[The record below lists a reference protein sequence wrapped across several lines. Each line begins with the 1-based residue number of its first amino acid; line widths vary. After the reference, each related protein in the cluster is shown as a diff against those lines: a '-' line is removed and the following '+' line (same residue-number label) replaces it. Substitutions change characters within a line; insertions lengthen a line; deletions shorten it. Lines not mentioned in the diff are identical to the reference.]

1 MEVWIADYPT
11 DFAVNGSAGA
21 LNALIRSM
29 LAKPHLLHYG
39 SQLLP
44 FLEVLPTL
52 QDRDSSWAVQ
62 PEIRDESDVEDFL
75 DEEEDFQLDKPEQGG
90 PPSQLTLTSPDAT
103 PPILL
108 VPPVISQPAS
118 SARDRKPRPLMRSL
132 GLVLSG
138 SSDYDQSA
146 KQQLKEFTRISNEI
160 MALDISEVA
169 EEITRV
175 QAKYFLDITV
185 SLFFWRSSVHSHCVC
200 RIETG

>member
-1 MEVWIADYPT
+1 
-11 DFAVNGSAGA
+11 
-21 LNALIRSM
+21 
-29 LAKPHLLHYG
+29 
-39 SQLLP
+39 
-44 FLEVLPTL
+44 
-52 QDRDSSWAVQ
+52 
-62 PEIRDESDVEDFL
+62 
-75 DEEEDFQLDKPEQGG
+75 
-90 PPSQLTLTSPDAT
+90 
-103 PPILL
+103 
-108 VPPVISQPAS
+108 
-118 SARDRKPRPLMRSL
+118 MRSL